1 MVVSERMLKWAMRFY
16 PPLLFQRIWV
26 VKFDKGFKGVQ
37 VKIVKSVL
45 NKNYN
50 NAIFGGTIFSA
61 ADPFYPVLFHQLLI
75 QKGYKLKV
83 WSKSS
88 SIHYLK
94 PGASDLYF
102 TIALTDAEIE
112 HAEMI
117 LNTEGKYMVHHPIE
131 IYNKDGE
138 MCVSV
143 TIEVYLR
150 NLNFTSTNL

>member
-1 MVVSERMLKWAMRFY
+1 MLKWAMRLY
-16 PPLLFQRIWV
+16 PPLFFQRIWV
-26 VKFDKGFKGVQ
+26 IKFDKGFKGVK
-37 VKIVKSVL
+37 VKIAKSIL

-61 ADPFYPVLFHQLLI
+61 ADPFYPILFHQLLI

-88 SIHYLK
+88 TIHYLK
-94 PGASDLYF
+94 PGSGNLYF
-102 TIALTDAEIE
+102 TITLTDAEIE
-112 HAEMI
+112 HAEML
-117 LNTEGKYMVHHPIE
+117 LNTEGKYMVHHPID

>member
-1 MVVSERMLKWAMRFY
+1 MLKWAMRFY
-16 PPLLFQRIWV
+16 PPLFFQRIWV

-37 VKIVKSVL
+37 VKIIKSIL

-102 TIALTDAEIE
+102 SITLTDAEIE
-112 HAEMI
+112 YAEKI
-117 LNTEGKYMVHHPIE
+117 LNTEGKYMVHHPID

-138 MCVSV
+138 ICVSV

>member
-1 MVVSERMLKWAMRFY
+1 MVVSEVMLKWAMRLY
-16 PPLLFQRIWV
+16 PPLFLQRIWV
-26 VKFDKGFKGVQ
+26 VNIDKGFKGVH
-37 VKIVKSVL
+37 VKIKKSFL

-50 NAIFGGTIFSA
+50 NSIFGGTIFSA

-102 TIALTDAEIE
+102 SITLTDAEIE

-117 LNTEGKYMVHHPIE
+117 LNTEGKYMAHHPID

-138 MCVSV
+138 ICVSV
-143 TIEVYLR
+143 MNEVYLR
-150 NLNFTSTNL
+150 NLNFTSTSL